1 MVLWGKFPKKRVEAR
16 SDVMQVELSVG
27 LGADAGKA
35 SVLDRPRMVDVGRKA
50 ARPKRS
56 LLCGRQWQVER

>member
-1 MVLWGKFPKKRVEAR
+1 
-16 SDVMQVELSVG
+16 MQVELSVG